1 MPWKTDE
8 SGVFVKD
15 DKGNPIFVYDGGE
28 EKAVDVPAMSTA
40 LTKANREAAER
51 KEKIR
56 ALESQVKAFEGI
68 EDIQAFIAKAKKDAD
83 AVAAFDDKQKTAEET
98 TRARIEAAVA
108 PLNAKIKELETA
120 NAATLGSYHKAL
132 IDAQFGTSKYVNEEL
147 VNPAMVKELFARH
160 FSVDATGRIV
170 AKDGEGKDV
179 YDQEGRVANFE
190 SALRLL
196 VTASPYKQ
204 FLLKSNNASGSG
216 IKPNNNG
223 NGGNKSNLGQKV
235 MSRADFEKLD
245 PVTKA
250 ARMKEGYTLVD

>member
-56 ALESQVKAFEGI
+56 SLEAQVKAFEGI
-68 EDIQAFIAKAKKDAD
+68 EDVQAFIAKAKKDAD
-83 AVAAFDDKQKTAEET
+83 AVAAFDDKQKTVEET
-98 TRARIEAAVA
+98 TRARIEAATA
-108 PLNAKIKELETA
+108 PLNAKIKELETT

-147 VNPAMVKELFARH
+147 VNSAMVKELFARH
-160 FSVDATGRIV
+160 FSVDENGKIV
-170 AKDGEGKDV
+170 AKDGDGKVV
-179 YDQEGRVANFE
+179 YDQEGPANFE

-196 VTASPYKQ
+196 VAASPYKE
-204 FLLKSNNASGSG
+204 FVLKGNNASGSG
-216 IKPNNNG
+216 VKPN

-235 MSRADFEKLD
+235 MSRADFDKLD
-245 PVTKA
+245 PVSKA